1 MKDYGDIFSDKDH
14 YGKPFALT
22 LADVT
27 EKAKASTEKAIGYVL
42 PPSYLEFVRT
52 RNGEHVLLTK
62 NARLES
68 FSGLAFSLWN
78 VLQGIWT
85 ILVNVSLRILDFVKE
100 IGNYVQ

>member
-1 MKDYGDIFSDKDH
+1 MQISSLGR
-14 YGKPFALT
+14 G
-22 LADVT
+22 
-27 EKAKASTEKAIGYVL
+27 
-42 PPSYLEFVRT
+42 
-52 RNGEHVLLTK
+52 HVLLTK

-85 ILVNVSLRILDFVKE
+85 ILVNVSVRILDFVKE